1 MDFLVGGCLRDII
14 LGKPPKDYDII
25 SDAHV
30 PFEPKV
36 VLGKDVLTY
45 RYIIAGKI
53 VDVSSHLNLQ
63 KRDFPMNAMA
73 LDFQGNFY
81 DPRGGLE
88 DLFNRRLSVEKER
101 LEEDPVRVLR
111 AAKLCAELGLKP
123 VGDKVDGLLLLR
135 QVNEGRLYQEYL
147 KMILSPECLKA
158 VEILKDYFQL
168 PLKVPST
175 NLPPLAPIRTS
186 ACEAHHYPEL
196 FGLPPKLTNLCW
208 DLEHMN
214 LSDPPA
220 CLCTHGKKAVWAAL
234 VQNKPKLIQ
243 LYKAW
248 ALFRHKAPKTP
259 TAENPHKYYYDQC
272 VAFLREK
279 QELGDA

>member
-1 MDFLVGGCLRDII
+1 MCPLNPRLF
-14 LGKPPKDYDII
+14 
-25 SDAHV
+25 
-30 PFEPKV
+30 
-36 VLGKDVLTY
+36 LGKDILTY
-45 RYIIAGKI
+45 RYIIGGKI
-53 VDVSSHLNLQ
+53 VDVSSQLNLQ

-88 DLFNRRLSVEKER
+88 DLFNRQLSVEKER
-101 LEEDPVRVLR
+101 LEEDPVRILR
-111 AAKLCAELGLKP
+111 AAKLCAELGLTP

-147 KMILSPECLKA
+147 KMILSPEWLKA
-158 VEILKDYFQL
+158 VEILKDFFQL

-196 FGLPPKLTNLCW
+196 FCLPPKLTNLCW

-234 VQNKPKLIQ
+234 VQNKPEVIQ
-243 LYKAW
+243 LYKGGRYFVTKR
-248 ALFRHKAPKTP
+248 LKHPLQRTS
-259 TAENPHKYYYDQC
+259 TSTTTTN
-272 VAFLREK
+272 V
-279 QELGDA
+279 

>member
-1 MDFLVGGCLRDII
+1 LRDII

-45 RYIIAGKI
+45 RYIIGGKI

-88 DLFNRRLSVEKER
+88 DLFNRQLSVEKER
-101 LEEDPVRVLR
+101 LEEDPVRILR
-111 AAKLCAELGLKP
+111 AAKLCAELGLTP

-147 KMILSPECLKA
+147 KMILSPEWLKA
-158 VEILKDYFQL
+158 VEILKDFFQL

-175 NLPPLAPIRTS
+175 NLPP
-186 ACEAHHYPEL
+186 
-196 FGLPPKLTNLCW
+196 
-208 DLEHMN
+208 
-214 LSDPPA
+214 
-220 CLCTHGKKAVWAAL
+220 
-234 VQNKPKLIQ
+234 
-243 LYKAW
+243 
-248 ALFRHKAPKTP
+248 
-259 TAENPHKYYYDQC
+259 
-272 VAFLREK
+272 
-279 QELGDA
+279 